1 MLTRNK
7 KLKDYGI
14 PAEDIEKLNAMLK
27 DFPAEYGY
35 LLSSA
40 ALSACPKNTV
50 IADMVIENIL
60 HRKSYRK
67 ISKER
72 YIPMN
77 PKDFYGYRRKTVAV
91 LYERMRLLGV
101 WEDEYMK
108 EYRCPKC
115 NSKNLFVK
123 KAGNNTGLY
132 CGDCGAWIKWIGKNE
147 LRAFEYLTKQKHVDD
162 ASSKQ
167 DDIASIIYGALDH
180 MYCDNCRF
188 SSEIKESDSDEWNC
202 DECHRKY
209 NGWGV
214 SMQESN
220 RIAKEILKQLG
231 E

>member
-1 MLTRNK
+1 MITFLLGFTLGIIFGVVGLACAAIMYDKPTQTIRKENGMLTRNK

-14 PAEDIEKLNAMLK
+14 PAEDIEKMNTMLK

-67 ISKER
+67 ISREK

-101 WEDEYMK
+101 WEDE
-108 EYRCPKC
+108 
-115 NSKNLFVK
+115 
-123 KAGNNTGLY
+123 
-132 CGDCGAWIKWIGKNE
+132 
-147 LRAFEYLTKQKHVDD
+147 
-162 ASSKQ
+162 
-167 DDIASIIYGALDH
+167 
-180 MYCDNCRF
+180 
-188 SSEIKESDSDEWNC
+188 
-202 DECHRKY
+202 
-209 NGWGV
+209 
-214 SMQESN
+214 
-220 RIAKEILKQLG
+220 
-231 E
+231 

>member
-14 PAEDIEKLNAMLK
+14 PAEDIEKLNTMLK
-27 DFPAEYGY
+27 GFPVEYGY

-101 WEDEYMK
+101 WEDEKMRLIDADK
-108 EYRCPKC
+108 IIDSLG
-115 NSKNLFVK
+115 NSDMDFAIGTVK
-123 KAGNNTGLY
+123 QRVDGLWIMSP
-132 CGDCGAWIKWIGKNE
+132 AWQNHEFWE
-147 LRAFEYLTKQKHVDD
+147 LKPNSNGETTVEVLVNAF
-162 ASSKQ
+162 
-167 DDIASIIYGALDH
+167 
-180 MYCDNCRF
+180 DNP
-188 SSEIKESDSDEWNC
+188 ELL
-202 DECHRKY
+202 
-209 NGWGV
+209 
-214 SMQESN
+214 QE
-220 RIAKEILKQLG
+220 KLE
-231 E
+231 

>member
-1 MLTRNK
+1 MIAFLLGFTIGIIVGVVGLVCVGATQTIRKENGMLTRNK

-14 PAEDIEKLNAMLK
+14 PAEDIEKLNTMLK

-67 ISKER
+67 ISKEK

-101 WEDEYMK
+101 WEEK
-108 EYRCPKC
+108 
-115 NSKNLFVK
+115 
-123 KAGNNTGLY
+123 
-132 CGDCGAWIKWIGKNE
+132 
-147 LRAFEYLTKQKHVDD
+147 
-162 ASSKQ
+162 
-167 DDIASIIYGALDH
+167 
-180 MYCDNCRF
+180 
-188 SSEIKESDSDEWNC
+188 
-202 DECHRKY
+202 
-209 NGWGV
+209 
-214 SMQESN
+214 
-220 RIAKEILKQLG
+220 
-231 E
+231 

>member
-14 PAEDIEKLNAMLK
+14 PAEDIEKLNTMLK

-101 WEDEYMK
+101 WEGDERNQVYLS
-108 EYRCPKC
+108 EGIY
-115 NSKNLFVK
+115 FK
-123 KAGNNTGLY
+123 K
-132 CGDCGAWIKWIGKNE
+132 W
-147 LRAFEYLTKQKHVDD
+147 
-162 ASSKQ
+162 
-167 DDIASIIYGALDH
+167 IASILYCSWKIRICNLRSGLSITPTVAVGILYG
-180 MYCDNCRF
+180 
-188 SSEIKESDSDEWNC
+188 K
-202 DECHRKY
+202 
-209 NGWGV
+209 
-214 SMQESN
+214 
-220 RIAKEILKQLG
+220 
-231 E
+231 

>member
-1 MLTRNK
+1 MITFLLGFVLGIIFGVTGLVCAADHVRQAPPRRLERRNGMLTRNK

-14 PAEDIEKLNAMLK
+14 PAEDIEKLNTMLK

-101 WEDEYMK
+101 CEDE
-108 EYRCPKC
+108 
-115 NSKNLFVK
+115 
-123 KAGNNTGLY
+123 
-132 CGDCGAWIKWIGKNE
+132 
-147 LRAFEYLTKQKHVDD
+147 
-162 ASSKQ
+162 
-167 DDIASIIYGALDH
+167 
-180 MYCDNCRF
+180 
-188 SSEIKESDSDEWNC
+188 
-202 DECHRKY
+202 
-209 NGWGV
+209 
-214 SMQESN
+214 
-220 RIAKEILKQLG
+220 
-231 E
+231 

>member
-14 PAEDIEKLNAMLK
+14 PAEDIEKLNTMLK

-77 PKDFYGYRRKTVAV
+77 PKDF
-91 LYERMRLLGV
+91 M
-101 WEDEYMK
+101 D
-108 EYRCPKC
+108 
-115 NSKNLFVK
+115 
-123 KAGNNTGLY
+123 TGARPSLY
-132 CGDCGAWIKWIGKNE
+132 CMRECGCWECGRMK
-147 LRAFEYLTKQKHVDD
+147 
-162 ASSKQ
+162 
-167 DDIASIIYGALDH
+167 
-180 MYCDNCRF
+180 
-188 SSEIKESDSDEWNC
+188 DE
-202 DECHRKY
+202 
-209 NGWGV
+209 
-214 SMQESN
+214 
-220 RIAKEILKQLG
+220 RI
-231 E
+231 

>member
-27 DFPAEYGY
+27 DFPAEYGS
-35 LLSSA
+35 LLSGA

-101 WEDEYMK
+101 WE
-108 EYRCPKC
+108 
-115 NSKNLFVK
+115 
-123 KAGNNTGLY
+123 GN
-132 CGDCGAWIKWIGKNE
+132 E
-147 LRAFEYLTKQKHVDD
+147 
-162 ASSKQ
+162 
-167 DDIASIIYGALDH
+167 
-180 MYCDNCRF
+180 
-188 SSEIKESDSDEWNC
+188 
-202 DECHRKY
+202 
-209 NGWGV
+209 
-214 SMQESN
+214 
-220 RIAKEILKQLG
+220 
-231 E
+231 

>member
-1 MLTRNK
+1 MIWNLIVILLSRYMRRKSHDYILIRIRPWNHIRNGWSCMCSNHVRQTPPRQIERSNGMLTRNK

-14 PAEDIEKLNAMLK
+14 PAEDIEKLNTMLK

-67 ISKER
+67 ISRER

-101 WEDEYMK
+101 WEDE
-108 EYRCPKC
+108 
-115 NSKNLFVK
+115 
-123 KAGNNTGLY
+123 
-132 CGDCGAWIKWIGKNE
+132 
-147 LRAFEYLTKQKHVDD
+147 
-162 ASSKQ
+162 
-167 DDIASIIYGALDH
+167 
-180 MYCDNCRF
+180 
-188 SSEIKESDSDEWNC
+188 
-202 DECHRKY
+202 
-209 NGWGV
+209 
-214 SMQESN
+214 
-220 RIAKEILKQLG
+220 
-231 E
+231 

>member
-1 MLTRNK
+1 MITFLLGFATYLEWLVLHVWQSCTTSTTQTNRKENGMLTRNK

-14 PAEDIEKLNAMLK
+14 PAEDIEKLNTMLK

-35 LLSSA
+35 LLSGA

-101 WEDEYMK
+101 WEE
-108 EYRCPKC
+108 E
-115 NSKNLFVK
+115 
-123 KAGNNTGLY
+123 
-132 CGDCGAWIKWIGKNE
+132 
-147 LRAFEYLTKQKHVDD
+147 
-162 ASSKQ
+162 
-167 DDIASIIYGALDH
+167 
-180 MYCDNCRF
+180 
-188 SSEIKESDSDEWNC
+188 
-202 DECHRKY
+202 
-209 NGWGV
+209 
-214 SMQESN
+214 
-220 RIAKEILKQLG
+220 
-231 E
+231 